1 MDFMTIFGLSII
13 IIVGI
18 VFLVS
23 KKIET
28 NKNLNRD
35 NKKTED
41 KIEKGEI
48 RRNDNKDVPRK
59 DLFNFME
66 FDKILDNMII
76 QEDNSRYTM
85 VIQCKGV
92 NYDLMSEIEQISVEE
107 GFITFLNTLK
117 YPIQLYVQAT
127 AIDLKKSMNS
137 YKVNLDNLEDKFTTS
152 DENYKKLSKDLSSNY
167 EDIVKAQSEREKYA
181 NILEYA
187 DDITRYIERL
197 GLNKHMLQRKFYIVL
212 SYYKSEVNSTTQ
224 FSSKEI
230 HDICH
235 RELYTRA
242 QTIMSGLMSCSVVGK
257 TLNSNELAE
266 LLYVSYNRDDEKLID
281 IKTAL
286 DSGFYRLYSTSKDV
300 FEKKDELMQKE
311 IQEEAA
317 RRVKETIREAIEDGL
332 IKLEDDLIEDFEDGS
347 DRTAIKIINESEID
361 DETKDTLNEMI
372 AQKHVIGVEKRKRQK
387 EKKET
392 ISLIEESDEEIKIE
406 NEDVNIENGNVNI
419 ENPYKEEI
427 KKDFSEKEENI
438 EEIKKIEIK
447 ENELEEKQVHKLE
460 EKLHVESS
468 GLRDKPSEFEKKLEK
483 QYERKYQNDSDNTN
497 DESNLDNDSS
507 DEDELII

>member
-23 KKIET
+23 KKIEK

-48 RRNDNKDVPRK
+48 RRNQNKDVPRK

-242 QTIMSGLMSCSVVGK
+242 QTIISGLMSCSVVGK

-387 EKKET
+387 AKKENVELVED
-392 ISLIEESDEEIKIE
+392 SKEEIKIQ
-406 NEDVNIENGNVNI
+406 NEEVKIENS
-419 ENPYKEEI
+419 YKEE
-427 KKDFSEKEENI
+427 KEDFSKNSENI
-438 EEIKKIEIK
+438 EEIEKIEIN
-447 ENELEEKQVHKLE
+447 ENDLEEKQVHKLE

-468 GLRDKPSEFEKKLEK
+468 GLRDKPSEFEKKFEK
-483 QYERKYQNDSDNTN
+483 QYERKYQNDSNNTN
-497 DESNLDNDSS
+497 DESDLDNDSS